1 MSIKKIKLWSSLGQ
15 RAVLG
20 LELMEIAK
28 EDENIMVLS
37 ADVSTSA
44 GLDRFRKKYPE
55 KYVEMGIAEQ
65 NMIGVATGLATL
77 KYNVFTTTFA
87 PFQTLRCTEQIK
99 INLSYMKMPVKM
111 IGLASGLSLG
121 NLGFSHCSI
130 EDIGVMRSLPN
141 ISIISPADCFELYK
155 VLRALQYYNQPV
167 YLRLTGSSNSPIIYE
182 EDYEF
187 KIGQAK
193 KLTNGNDVL
202 IIANGSIVY
211 NALKASEL
219 LKKRGISTT
228 LLNMH
233 TIKPLDKNSILENL
247 DGKKLVITVEE
258 HNVIGGLGS
267 SVAELIVQK
276 KNNCKMLFLGV
287 EDSFSKAGSYD
298 YMLEK
303 NNLTPVLIE
312 KKILESLKQI

>member
-55 KYVEMGIAEQ
+55 KYVEIGIAEQ
-65 NMIGVATGLATL
+65 NMIGVATGLASL

-312 KKILESLKQI
+312 KKILESLK

>member
-15 RAVLG
+15 RAVFG

-28 EDENIMVLS
+28 EDQNIMVLS

-44 GLDRFRKKYPE
+44 GLDRFRKKYPDQ
-55 KYVEMGIAEQ
+55 YVELGIAEQ
-65 NMIGVATGLATL
+65 NMIGVATGLAAL

-87 PFQTLRCTEQIK
+87 PFQTLRCAEQIK

-111 IGLASGLSLG
+111 VGLASGLSLG

-130 EDIGVMRSLPN
+130 EDIGAMRSLPN

-155 VLRALQYYNQPV
+155 VLRALQNYNLPV
-167 YLRLTGSSNSPIIYE
+167 YLRLTGSSNSPIIYDK
-182 EDYEF
+182 DYEF
-187 KIGQAK
+187 KIGRANK
-193 KLTNGNDVL
+193 ITNGKDIL
-202 IIANGSIVY
+202 IIANGSVVY

-219 LKKRGISTT
+219 LKEKGISTT

-258 HNVIGGLGS
+258 HNVIGGIGS
-267 SVAELIVQK
+267 AVAELIVQY

-287 EDSFSKAGSYD
+287 EDNFSKAGSYD
-298 YMLEK
+298 YMLK
-303 NNLTPVLIE
+303 NNNLTPDLIE
-312 KKILESLKQI
+312 KKILEKLKQI

>member
-55 KYVEMGIAEQ
+55 KYVEIGIAEQ